1 MVNSVISSGEEEG
14 GGLCGII
21 APFTSGLYDFFF
33 FFWKKVHLLL
43 GKYIKK
49 SICIVSRIL
58 LKKVMKHFG
67 RAVIQYHAKVE
78 PLKY

>member
-33 FFWKKVHLLL
+33 FLEESTFIA
-43 GKYIKK
+43 GEIY
-49 SICIVSRIL
+49 
-58 LKKVMKHFG
+58 
-67 RAVIQYHAKVE
+67 
-78 PLKY
+78 

>member
-1 MVNSVISSGEEEG
+1 MVNSVISSGEEDG

-21 APFTSGLYDFFF
+21 APFTSGLYDIFF

-49 SICIVSRIL
+49 IYLYCITNIAE
-58 LKKVMKHFG
+58 KGNEAFW
-67 RAVIQYHAKVE
+67 
-78 PLKY
+78 